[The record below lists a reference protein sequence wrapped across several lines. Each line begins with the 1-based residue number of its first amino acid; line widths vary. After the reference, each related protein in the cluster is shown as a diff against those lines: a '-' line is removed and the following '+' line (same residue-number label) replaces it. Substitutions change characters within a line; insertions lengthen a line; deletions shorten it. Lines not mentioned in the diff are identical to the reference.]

1 MPSKIIPFYVRCV
14 LDWHA
19 FFRSQWTLSS
29 TAHYMSF
36 LRKQE
41 SMAPTDRTATK
52 TS

>member
-29 TAHYMSF
+29 TA
-36 LRKQE
+36 
-41 SMAPTDRTATK
+41 PTEQNCDKNILTASRGLVYTWI
-52 TS
+52 